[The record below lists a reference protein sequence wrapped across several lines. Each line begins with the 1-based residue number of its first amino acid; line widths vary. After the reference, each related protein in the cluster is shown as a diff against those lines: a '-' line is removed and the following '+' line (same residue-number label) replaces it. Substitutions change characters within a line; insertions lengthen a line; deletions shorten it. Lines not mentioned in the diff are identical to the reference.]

1 MSLQNAYPY
10 CDDTRPCFARI
21 KDRKGDGKCRY
32 LTSTYSE
39 NGECPFAKPVMN
51 ITNGKIYPYKF
62 PTGA

>member
-39 NGECPFAKPVMN
+39 NGECPFAKPVMS